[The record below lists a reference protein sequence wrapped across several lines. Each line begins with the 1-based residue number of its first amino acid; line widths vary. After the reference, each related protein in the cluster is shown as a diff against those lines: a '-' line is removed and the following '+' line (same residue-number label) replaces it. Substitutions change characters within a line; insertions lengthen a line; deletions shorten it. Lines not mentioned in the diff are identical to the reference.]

1 MDILHEDNIVTSVH
15 LRGEEEQEEDME
27 KCQGQEITD

>member
-15 LRGEEEQEEDME
+15 LRGEEEQEEIWKNVKDR
-27 KCQGQEITD
+27 K